1 MKTFNTK
8 YNGYE
13 TLKSYIDDNAI
24 AKYDNIL
31 VQVFSGIGKKEFI
44 EDLIKNLKLLIPKC
58 KIIGATSSGEILDGN
73 IFENECLIAITVFEK
88 TLIKTISI
96 NEKLVDYQ
104 KGIEISR
111 QLNFPDAK
119 VIISFGDTNINGGD
133 FLRGINSVNE
143 QVTVA
148 GGIAGKCDSNDET
161 YIFTENGVV
170 KNTVVAAVLENK
182 NLYVNNKSSSNC
194 IPIGKEHEITSVQEN
209 ILKKIDHG
217 SAKDFYSTYLGTR
230 INEEISRMGAKF
242 PLMIKRENR
251 YISVHVLKCVGDEE
265 IIMSSKIALGEKV
278 RMGYGD
284 YREILQGA
292 RDMYEKIKDCPGEA
306 IFIYSCDSR
315 KNLLKEIG
323 AKEIVPVSSDILS
336 VSGFYTFGEFN
347 KVNNTNIFCSET
359 MTILILSEDM
369 DARIKIDNGIYD
381 EYGYYTSEDSA
392 LYNLIKTAGEELN
405 ELNLKLEEKIKE
417 KTEELEKQ
425 YFIDTLTGLENRN
438 KLIKDLSVGKYNKL
452 VIIDIKSFNDINDFY
467 GNTIGDEVLKS
478 FSELIN
484 LYCTQNN
491 LKGYRIN
498 SDIFAIANN
507 EGVKEEFI
515 EKIKLLQHIINNKCL
530 FYEEVKI
537 FITVTM
543 GVALEEES
551 LFEKAE
557 MALNYAKKNRNFFQE
572 YKEELNIY
580 EGIKENIIWTK
591 RIRDAISEDRIVPF
605 FQPIVNN
612 SSGTI
617 EKFEAL
623 IRMIDKRNGKIIS
636 PYFFL
641 DIAKKSGLYK
651 ELTVIML
658 EKTFEVLNKTN
669 YEISINLLF
678 QDIINSEIRT
688 LIIDKLEK
696 ANDPKKVVFEIVE
709 SEGIENFNEVTEFI
723 REIKK
728 YGSKIAID
736 DFGTGYSNF
745 SYLMKLNVDYIK
757 IDGSII
763 KNIHKDKSAE
773 LVTKTI
779 VTFAKELGIET
790 VAEFVSDEEIY
801 NKIKE
806 LNIDYSQ
813 GYYFSEPKY
822 NIE

>member
-148 GGIAGKCDSNDET
+148 GGIAGKCNSNDET

-315 KNLLKEIG
+315 KNLLKEMG

-591 RIRDAISEDRIVPF
+591 RIRDAISEDRIFPF

-623 IRMIDKRNGKIIS
+623 IRMIDKKNGKIIS

>member
-148 GGIAGKCDSNDET
+148 GGIAGKCNSNDET

-315 KNLLKEIG
+315 KNLLKEMG

-623 IRMIDKRNGKIIS
+623 IRMIDKKNGKIIS

>member
-8 YNGYE
+8 YNDYE
-13 TLKSYIDDNAI
+13 TLKSYIDDNAVV
-24 AKYDNIL
+24 KYDNIL
-31 VQVFSGIGKKEFI
+31 VQVFSGIGEKEFI

-73 IFENECLIAITVFEK
+73 ILENECLISISVFEK

-104 KGIEISR
+104 KGIDIAS
-111 QLNFPDAK
+111 QLNFPDTK
-119 VIISFGDTNINGGD
+119 VIIVFGDTNINGGD
-133 FLRGINSVNE
+133 FLRGINSINE
-143 QVTVA
+143 EVVVA
-148 GGIAGKCDSNDET
+148 GGIAGKCDSSNET

-170 KNTVVAAVLENK
+170 KNTVVAAALENK
-182 NLYVNNKSSSNC
+182 NLYVNNRSSSNC
-194 IPIGKEHEITSVQEN
+194 IPIGKEYEITLVEEN
-209 ILKKIDHG
+209 IVKKIDD
-217 SAKDFYSTYLGTR
+217 APAIDFYKKYLGTN

-242 PLMIKRENR
+242 PLMIKRDNR
-251 YISVHVLKCVGDEE
+251 YISIHVLNCVSNEE
-265 IIMSSKIALGEKV
+265 IIMSAKIEQGEKI
-278 RMGYGD
+278 RIGYCD
-284 YREILQGA
+284 LREILQGS
-292 RDMYEKIKDCPGEA
+292 RDMYEKIKNCPGET

-315 KNLLKEIG
+315 KSLLKEMG
-323 AKEIVPVSSDILS
+323 AKEIVPINSDNLS
-336 VSGFYTFGEFN
+336 VSGFYTYGEFN
-347 KVNNTNIFCSET
+347 KVNNANMFFSET

-369 DARIKIDNGIYD
+369 DARIKIDNEIYD

-392 LYNLIKTAGEELN
+392 LYNLIKTAGEELS

-425 YFIDTLTGLENRN
+425 YYIDTLTGLENRN

-452 VIIDIKSFNDINDFY
+452 VIIDIKSFNGINDFY

-478 FSELIN
+478 LSKLIN
-484 LYCTQNN
+484 FYCTQNE
-491 LKGYRIN
+491 LKAYRIN
-498 SDIFAIANN
+498 SDIFAIANK
-507 EGVKEEFI
+507 EEVKEEFI
-515 EKIKLLQHIINNKCL
+515 EKIKMLQNIINNKCL

-543 GVALEEES
+543 GIALDEES

-580 EGIKENIIWTK
+580 EGIKENIVWTK

-612 SSGTI
+612 SLGTI

-623 IRMIDKRNGKIIS
+623 IRMIDERNGKVIS

-651 ELTVIML
+651 ELTMIML
-658 EKTFEVLNKTN
+658 EKTFDVLNKTN

-709 SEGIENFNEVTEFI
+709 SEGIENFKEVTEFI

-763 KNIHKDKSAE
+763 KNINKDKSAE

-801 NKIKE
+801 SKIKE

-813 GYYFSEPKY
+813 GYYFSEPKDK
-822 NIE
+822 IQ

>member
-148 GGIAGKCDSNDET
+148 GGIAGKCNSNDET

-315 KNLLKEIG
+315 KNLLKEMG

-438 KLIKDLSVGKYNKL
+438 KLIKDLSVGKNNKL

-623 IRMIDKRNGKIIS
+623 IRMIDKKNGKIIS